1 MACVR
6 DATTT
11 VGREQKILSALQ
23 IPASASSRR
32 RKTRSARKFWTD
44 YNQIRPE
51 SDCSA
56 SANGLD
62 SVSSSAM
69 TAAGEVLG
77 VRQNSG
83 FVFGDGMVPARLIV
97 LVSCAL
103 SWVSRGEG
111 RSTVKARDSDDRQTV
126 DKKQVKAAPWGTVS
140 IPVAPMVRCF
150 SS

>member
-23 IPASASSRR
+23 IPVSASSRR

-44 YNQIRPE
+44 YNRIRPE

-83 FVFGDGMVPARLIV
+83 FVFGDGMVPARFMV

-126 DKKQVKAAPWGTVS
+126 EENKSRRIRG
-140 IPVAPMVRCF
+140 IP
-150 SS
+150 